1 MSGNQPAMHVGDGQ
15 IRHRRHA
22 ARIVGRLGRPVGVTG
37 RWRRRGTGRRRRGP
51 RRSMVHQWG
60 RWRTGRPHR
69 GIPVR
74 LVSECTYGDVGECRW
89 SAQPA
94 ATAVT
99 NGRVGGLG
107 RAVGRW
113 RCLWDWSAA
122 TWGDWSEE
130 SVGPAVVATL
140 ADRSDLPVGGLVGD
154 HCRGL
159 VGWRRRGLAHN
170 RSVRVHAPGRSGD
183 RMVGG
188 DVGDCR
194 RVGLVGGLVGP
205 PGWRRWRTGG
215 DRPVLD
221 RRVSSAAA
229 TSGTGRTL
237 NGPAGGDVGGLVG
250 DVGDR
255 DRSVAMSGDWS
266 AATSGDRSEDWSVHP
281 WVATLADWSDR
292 SGTGGGPVGGDVG
305 DWSAATSGGTGRR
318 TGRSS
323 RRRYDSRRA
332 IRRDRWRVDRSAA
345 MSGDR
350 SAATLGTRS
359 EDWSVQRRAAHAGTG
374 QCGDR

>member
-1 MSGNQPAMHVGDGQ
+1 MGESGDWAEQSAGGD
-15 IRHRRHA
+15 A
-22 ARIVGRLGRPVGVTG
+22 C
-37 RWRRRGTGRRRRGP
+37 GTGRRRRGGTG
-51 RRSMVHQWG
+51 RRNRSVQPWWR
-60 RWRTGRPHR
+60 RWRTGRTFR
-69 GIPVR
+69 
-74 LVSECTYGDVGECRW
+74 SGDWSVTTVG
-89 SAQPA
+89 
-94 ATAVT
+94 
-99 NGRVGGLG
+99 
-107 RAVGRW
+107 
-113 RCLWDWSAA
+113 DWSA
-122 TWGDWSEE
+122 GD
-130 SVGPAVVATL
+130 VVVWL
-140 ADRSDLPVGGLVGD
+140 II
-154 HCRGL
+154 
-159 VGWRRRGLAHN
+159 
-170 RSVRVHAPGRSGD
+170 GRSACMHRGDPAD